1 MTTSMNMREPRVV
14 SREEW
19 LRARTAHLKREK
31 ELTRLRDAIAKERR
45 ELPWVRV
52 DKAYEFGTPAG
63 RSSLAGLFDGREQ
76 LIVYHFMFHPQW
88 EEGCVSCS
96 YVADHFD
103 GMLPHLNARGIT
115 LTAVSRA
122 PLARLEAFKH
132 RLAWRF
138 PWASSQGSDFNR
150 DFHVSFTPADIA
162 SGEAEY
168 NFERGPVPLEELP
181 GISVFIRRG
190 DEVFHT
196 YSSYARGL
204 DMLVGTY
211 NYLDLTPK
219 GRDEEGLAHTMAWV
233 RHHDRYGPDYR
244 VDPKAG
250 YAEPTRVGGEQCSC
264 CH

>member
-1 MTTSMNMREPRVV
+1 MTTSIEAGEPRVA
-14 SREEW
+14 SPEEW
-19 LRARTAHLKREK
+19 LVARRAHLEREK
-31 ELTRLRDAIAKERR
+31 ELTRLRDEISRERR
-45 ELPWVRV
+45 ALPWVRV
-52 DKAYEFGTPAG
+52 EKQYEFDTPSG
-63 RSSLAGLFDGREQ
+63 RTTLAGLFDGREQ

-122 PLARLEAFKH
+122 PLARLDAFKR
-132 RLAWRF
+132 RLGWRF

-150 DFHVSFTPADIA
+150 DFHVSFTPADVA
-162 SGEAEY
+162 SDDAEY

-190 DEVFHT
+190 GGVFHT

-233 RHHDRYGPDYR
+233 RYHDRYGPDYR
-244 VDPKAG
+244 VDVKAG
-250 YAEPTRVGGEQCSC
+250 YAEPKRVNGEQCSC